1 MSVPTSLL
9 TSVYFRLPKFS
20 DFRNWF
26 VVVMVVG
33 YLMHPGGE
41 RGVMW
46 RQGCLNRRR
55 NETWQAPCSLRFLVW
70 FEDIL
75 LVLFKHLDFFD
86 LFFWTFLIGLWF
98 IIPWRYSFQH
108 DFGFIGIM
116 INYYINCYIVIF
128 FEMLYCY
135 VNCCI
140 YG

>member
-1 MSVPTSLL
+1 MCHCQPRCWLQYTLG
-9 TSVYFRLPKFS
+9 YPNFR

-33 YLMHPGGE
+33 YFMHPGGE

-55 NETWQAPCSLRFLVW
+55 NETWQAPCSLRFIVW

-75 LVLFKHLDFFD
+75 FVLFKHLNFFD
-86 LFFWTFLIGLWF
+86 LFFWTFLIGL
-98 IIPWRYSFQH
+98 QH

-116 INYYINCYIVIF
+116 INYYINFYIVIF